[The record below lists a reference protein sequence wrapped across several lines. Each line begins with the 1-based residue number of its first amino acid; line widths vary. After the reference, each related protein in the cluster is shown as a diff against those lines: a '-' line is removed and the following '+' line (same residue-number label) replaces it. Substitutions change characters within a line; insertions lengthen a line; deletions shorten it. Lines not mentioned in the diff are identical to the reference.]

1 MRIERTW
8 IPMPDGVRLAVT
20 LYRPASAGTEG
31 RFPALLEYLP
41 YRKDDQMAGRDFD
54 LYSYPVP
61 RGYVG
66 ARVDVRGTGASEGVV
81 PESEYSEQEW
91 TDGQAV
97 IEWLASQPWS
107 SGAVGVWGISWGG
120 FNAIQLAMHR
130 PPALKAIV
138 ALMATDDLFQD
149 DIHYIDGMAHVDEW
163 EPMMDLLNAMTAP
176 PDFPL
181 DEESLAARF
190 DTDPWKLR
198 VLQQQRDGPFWRA
211 GSLNTDY
218 GAIDIPV
225 MAIGGLFDGYRDSVP
240 RMVQH
245 LSGPAK
251 GVIGPWAHDFPH
263 SAVPGPAIEWREV
276 AVRWWDRWL
285 KGEPNGIEHEP
296 ALAVYV
302 RTWHPP
308 DPSIAVVPGSWR
320 WIDAWPPPEA
330 AWHELFPHEDGSLR
344 EMPGAGRHDLA
355 YVPDV
360 GIEAGH
366 WWGEVT
372 GDQAPLDAACLT
384 YDSAP
389 LDEDLV
395 VVGMPVAAL
404 RVSADA
410 PLAHWFARLCDVGPD
425 GPSVLVAGAG
435 VNGAHR
441 ESSTDPGLIIAG
453 DPFEV
458 EIEMHFTAWTFE
470 AGHRIRLAVS
480 NSMWPMIWPTP
491 YPMTTTLDLGASR
504 LVLPLAPPAAGGPV
518 FADPEPKRDAP
529 GVRFSGDSFPTP
541 HEVLREDG
549 ATTLQWAGTCRYELP
564 FAIEEVE
571 ERMAYRVRT
580 DDPADASVNAV
591 NVTTVE
597 QQGRRILWRGTL
609 QITSDATHFDYRYRR
624 ELEENDRPIRKREWT
639 RRIPRDH
646 Q

>member
-1 MRIERTW
+1 MRVERTW

-20 LYRPASAGTEG
+20 LYRPTSARPGS

-41 YRKDDQMAGRDFD
+41 YRKDDQMAGRDYD

-81 PESEYSEQEW
+81 PPSEYSEQEQA
-91 TDGQAV
+91 DGVAV

-107 SGAVGVWGISWGG
+107 SGTVGVWGISWGG
-120 FNAIQLAMHR
+120 FNAIHLAMRR

-149 DIHYIDGMAHVDEW
+149 DIHYIDGMTHVDEW

-176 PDFPL
+176 PDYPL

-190 DTDPWKLR
+190 DTEPWKLP
-198 VLQQQRDGPFWRA
+198 VLQHQRDGTFWRA

-225 MAIGGLFDGYRDSVP
+225 MAIGGAFDGYRDSVP

-245 LSGPAK
+245 LAGPVK
-251 GVIGPWAHDFPH
+251 GLVGPWAHDFPH

-285 KGEPNGIEHEP
+285 KDEPNGIEDEP

-302 RTWHPP
+302 RRWHAP
-308 DPSIAVVPGSWR
+308 DPSIEVIPGAWR
-320 WIDAWPPPEA
+320 WVEGWPPPDA
-330 AWHELFPHEDGSLR
+330 SGIELFPHENGSLR
-344 EMPGAGRHDLA
+344 SVPGTGEHRLA
-355 YVPDV
+355 YVADAGV
-360 GIEAGH
+360 EAGH
-366 WWGEVT
+366 WWGEVPV
-372 GDQAPLDAACLT
+372 DQAPLDAACLS
-384 YDSAP
+384 YDAPP

-395 VVGMPVAAL
+395 VVGMPVARL

-410 PLAHWFARLCDVGPD
+410 PLAHWFARLCDVAPD
-425 GPSVLVAGAG
+425 GTSVLVAGAG

-441 ESSTDPGLIIAG
+441 KSSFDPVPMEPGE
-453 DPFEV
+453 PFEV

-491 YPMTTTLDLGASR
+491 HPMTTTLSLEESR
-504 LVLPLAPPAAGGPV
+504 LLLPLVAADSDGPA
-518 FADPEPKRDAP
+518 FADPEPKQQAP

-541 HEVLREDG
+541 HTVVRSDG
-549 ATTLQWAGTCRYELP
+549 ETTLQWAGTCRYVLP
-564 FAIEEVE
+564 FATQEVE

-580 DDPADASVNAV
+580 EDPADASVTAV

-597 QQGRRILWRGTL
+597 QPGRRIVWRGAL
-609 QITSDATHFDYRYRR
+609 EITSDATHFDYRYRR
-624 ELEENDRPIRKREWT
+624 ELEENDRPIREREWK